1 MVVRFDPTKL
11 QANTTTDIGI
21 ETDPAATEK
30 GAVSEV
36 QMIVGEA
43 KRHSG
48 TMTQDGNIPSDI
60 ESEEL
65 QQINEEQEPG
75 PEWTPEGK
83 EQAENILSEKRNQ
96 PEGN

>member
-43 KRHSG
+43 KRLSV
-48 TMTQDGNIPSDI
+48 TAIQDSNIPSDI